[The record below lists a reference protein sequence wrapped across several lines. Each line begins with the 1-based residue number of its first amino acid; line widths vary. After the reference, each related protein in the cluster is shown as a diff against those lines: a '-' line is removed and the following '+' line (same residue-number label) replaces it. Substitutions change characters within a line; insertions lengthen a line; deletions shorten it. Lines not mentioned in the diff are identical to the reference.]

1 MTYGG
6 GKTLKRLLHVGIAA
20 LIVGAFA
27 VTSVNVSAA
36 SHANAGTTPPKLKS
50 GLTLQ
55 IWDYFGNGSSERAT
69 EQKIADQWGKA
80 TKNHVTIQ
88 TTADNKGKM
97 CVGAPG
103 GNGADIVGVPH
114 DQVSFMQACGV
125 LAVVPPWAW
134 TAAQKKTYI
143 KAAIQATNL
152 GGKTYAMPW
161 AIETT
166 GLFYNKSLISASAF
180 KPAAGQKYVLWSKL
194 IASLKSAAAA
204 KGVNAFGWDP
214 PNFYYDYAFIAGEGG
229 YVFKYG
235 KKGYDYNQIGLDTA
249 GAVKGIDFIGKLS
262 TKGSLGL
269 IPDSMTGS
277 VGDGLFTQGKELVD
291 WTGPWN
297 EQTFQK
303 ANVNFG
309 FAPLPAFDATHP
321 MRPFSGVQVYSL
333 NKYSKHPNEA
343 ASLLSYLTTHM
354 QVPEFKSSG
363 RIPVITSLL
372 TSKTVQSDPVAGGLA
387 RAAINA
393 TPIPNIAE
401 MAQVWSPAGNAIGL
415 VFKGQATASDAAKS
429 MTATIKSDIAKA
441 HGG

>member
-1 MTYGG
+1 M
-6 GKTLKRLLHVGIAA
+6 LHAGIAL
-20 LIVGAFA
+20 LIVSAFA
-27 VTSVNVSAA
+27 VTSVTVSAA
-36 SHANAGTTPPKLKS
+36 SHANAGTTPPKLKT
-50 GLTLQ
+50 GVTLT

-69 EQKIADQWGKA
+69 ETTIANQWAKA
-80 TKNHVTIQ
+80 TKNHVNIQ

-103 GNGADIVGVPH
+103 GNGADLVGVPH

-125 LAVVPPWAW
+125 LAVVPAWAW
-134 TAAQKKTYI
+134 TPSAKKAYI
-143 KAAIQATNL
+143 KAATQATNL

-180 KPAAGQKYVLWSKL
+180 KPAKGQKYLLWSQL
-194 IASLKSAAAA
+194 ISNLKKTAAS
-204 KGVNAFGWDP
+204 KGVSAFGWDP
-214 PNFYYDYAFIAGEGG
+214 ANFYYDAAFINGEGG
-229 YVFKYG
+229 YVFKYS
-235 KKGYDYNQIGLDTA
+235 KSKGYDYTSIGLNTA
-249 GAVKGIDFIGKLS
+249 ASVKAIQFIGDLS
-262 TKGSLGL
+262 TKGKNGL
-269 IPDSMTGS
+269 VPDSMTGS
-277 VGDGLFTQGKELVD
+277 VGDGLFSQGKELVD

-309 FAPLPAFDATHP
+309 FAPLPAFDSKHP
-321 MRPFSGVQVYSL
+321 MRPYSGVQVYAL
-333 NKYSKHPNEA
+333 NKYSKHANEA

-354 QVPEFKSSG
+354 QIPEFKSSG

-372 TSKTVQSDPVAGGLA
+372 KSKTVKSDPVAGGIAKAALA
-387 RAAINA
+387 AS
-393 TPIPNIAE
+393 PIPNIAE

-415 VFKGQATASDAAKS
+415 VFKGQATASDAAKT
-429 MTATIKSDIAKA
+429 MTSQIKADIAKA